1 VKSLVLLGVVA
12 LLAGCSTIESE
23 YRQPWTVYK
32 TRADIVPFPFAL
44 HGNQSKAR

>member
-32 TRADIVPFPFAL
+32 TRADIVPFAL